1 MKVYSERWLNKLYE
15 KINKRREELA
25 EEYNVSESSIVWIG
39 RDHFIVCKNEQM
51 IRV

>member
-15 KINKRREELA
+15 KVNKRRKEIA
-25 EEYNVSESSIVWIG
+25 EEYSVPESAIVWIG
-39 RDHFIVCKNEQM
+39 GDRFIVCKNEQM

>member
-1 MKVYSERWLNKLYE
+1 MKKYSEKWLNKLYE

-39 RDHFIVCKNEQM
+39 CDRFIICKNEQM

>member
-25 EEYNVSESSIVWIG
+25 EEYNVPESSIVWIG
-39 RDHFIVCKNEQM
+39 RDRFIICKNEQM